1 VQPFDTN
8 GDGTINGQD
17 VNSTIVT
24 ETFQGI
30 TAPSLQ
36 LQVLSEVAGT
46 GTITLFGMTSISPDI
61 VG

>member
-1 VQPFDTN
+1 M
-8 GDGTINGQD
+8 
-17 VNSTIVT
+17 T

-36 LQVLSEVAGT
+36 LQVLSEFAGT
-46 GTITLFGMTSISPDI
+46 GTITLFGMTSISADI